1 MIYHILCLPTFG
13 SPYLVATVESKKY
26 DISEDHLKAL
36 QKAVGGY
43 IEPIP
48 RDSFLIHPMFCEN
61 KRWLMAKQMLS
72 SKLVKVYVNEN
83 GIQKCVPNMATIK
96 KTDEARRNGGCP
108 HLFGDICLE
117 VPEKVFQVMGF
128 QPKSFKIVDIYEAD
142 DEEDEE
148 AKREECASKGWEYI
162 SSGQIYEA
170 AC

>member
-72 SKLVKVYVNEN
+72 RVHAGLHRAVVRDVKERGRVLLPRLEPKDGKVKRGVGADELKL
-83 GIQKCVPNMATIK
+83 
-96 KTDEARRNGGCP
+96 
-108 HLFGDICLE
+108 
-117 VPEKVFQVMGF
+117 
-128 QPKSFKIVDIYEAD
+128 
-142 DEEDEE
+142 
-148 AKREECASKGWEYI
+148 
-162 SSGQIYEA
+162 
-170 AC
+170 